1 MRQATRLWPV
11 LTIFLTF
18 CFAARV
24 VGQDNQAQWRW
35 LRASNCNCTI
45 GTFSNASA
53 IEWFGSCNNG
63 YCDGNGTV
71 NYYDPNGTYSG
82 RYVGS
87 VTQGRLNGWGTK
99 YYADGSVVYQG
110 WVRDN
115 VFVNEQPYEQLD
127 NIVGNFVIDSLLSGG
142 INRSCYIVK
151 SIFSRDGE
159 PQEIRWKVDCD
170 GQVVQTNHYTCTLV
184 LMNQDPYV
192 RIVNAN
198 DNAQFFI
205 ALNLLRYTQQLA
217 DWFQR
222 QEQQNRQGQ

>member
-1 MRQATRLWPV
+1 MRPATRLWPV
-11 LTIFLTF
+11 IAILFV
-18 CFAARV
+18 CCAVSRVAA
-24 VGQDNQAQWRW
+24 QDAQAQWHW

-63 YCDGNGTV
+63 YGDGYGTV

-82 RYVGS
+82 KYVGS

-99 YYADGSVVYQG
+99 YYADGSIVYQG
-110 WVRDN
+110 WVKDN
-115 VFVNEQPYEQLD
+115 EFTNVKPYQLLND
-127 NIVGNFVIDSLLSGG
+127 AVGNFIIDSLLSGG

-159 PQEIRWKVDCD
+159 PQEIRWRVDCD
-170 GQVVQTNHYTCTLV
+170 GQVVNTNHYTCTLV
-184 LMNQDPYV
+184 LSNQSPYV
-192 RIVNAN
+192 NIVNAN
-198 DNAQFFI
+198 DNAQVFI
-205 ALNLLRYTQQLA
+205 TLNLLRYTQQLA